1 MKNRTVMLAG
11 LAVILGLCLTGCS
24 KKEKAATQL
33 DPHSPEALNDEIQIQ
48 QTLLSAA
55 FDKGD
60 LIYVHRKMYYI
71 ETLADTLS
79 HKLIGQEK
87 KPRVDAIIVNLKQA
101 TEQLDRSAGRQLQA
115 ATAASLT
122 NLFAAMKK
130 LDAEFKAPIARNGKK

>member
-11 LAVILGLCLTGCS
+11 LFCAVILGLCLTGCS
-24 KKEKAATQL
+24 KKEKAVTQL

-48 QTLLSAA
+48 QTLLTQA
-55 FDKGD
+55 FDKDD

-87 KPRVDAIIVNLKQA
+87 KPRVDAIIVELKQWAEKIDNSGGRKQKEA
-101 TEQLDRSAGRQLQA
+101 TGENLQK
-115 ATAASLT
+115 LYEV
-122 NLFAAMKK
+122 FKK
-130 LDAEFKAPIARNGKK
+130 LNAEFVTQPEKK